1 MIEKVLTPFNT
12 PIITNHTLI
21 IINTNL
27 ITTLVII
34 VRYFNIAVCS
44 VVQDDRSLGGARRSI
59 MSHHLKMESV
69 DLWEIQMMSN
79 LSYCQSVGC
88 W

>member
-1 MIEKVLTPFNT
+1 MTEKVLTPINT
-12 PIITNHTLI
+12 SIITIHTLT

-34 VRYFNIAVCS
+34 VRYFDIAVCS
-44 VVQDDRSLGGARRSI
+44 VIQDDRSLRGARRSI
-59 MSHHLKMESV
+59 MSHHLKMENV
-69 DLWEIQMMSN
+69 DLWEIEMSN
-79 LSYCQSVGC
+79 LSYCQSVGG